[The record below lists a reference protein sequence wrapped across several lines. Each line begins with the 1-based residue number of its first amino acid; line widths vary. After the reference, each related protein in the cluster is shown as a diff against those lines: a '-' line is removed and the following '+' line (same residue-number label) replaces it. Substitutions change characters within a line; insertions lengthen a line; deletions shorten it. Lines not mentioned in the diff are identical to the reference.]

1 MDDFFLFKPLQNPG
15 RMLQRLAYLV
25 FVLVLVGGIVTGI
38 VISADMGYGSWD
50 AILLGIVC
58 GIVGGLILAT
68 LTALPLKA
76 FGIITEA
83 HERILEKNQP
93 IISKYQ
99 VTASTHSEL

>member
-1 MDDFFLFKPLQNPG
+1 MDEFFLFKPLQNPG

-25 FVLVLVGGIVTGI
+25 FVLVGGIVTGI

-99 VTASTHSEL
+99 VTASTQSEL

>member
-1 MDDFFLFKPLQNPG
+1 MDEFFLFKPLQNLG

-25 FVLVLVGGIVTGI
+25 FVLVGGIVTGI